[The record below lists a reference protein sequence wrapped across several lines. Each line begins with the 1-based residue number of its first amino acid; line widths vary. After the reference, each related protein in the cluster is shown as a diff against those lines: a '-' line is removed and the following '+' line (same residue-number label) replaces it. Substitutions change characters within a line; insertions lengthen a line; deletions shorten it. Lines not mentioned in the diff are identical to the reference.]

1 MDTRNKGVVGIALA
15 FALLLPVAAFA
26 QSFGAGAGAAAPNLA
41 GLGSGPDA
49 GVEVTGRIYPRGV
62 QPTSDTPMI
71 QGQIGRDVYAMT
83 LIPHPMAR
91 LEVIAV
97 GKAEDESL
105 GSTQREF
112 YRVLTHKKVRIIT
125 DSALRDQ
132 LAGLVG
138 YGSPLDFCG
147 WVTGE
152 ASPMVMVRDILPPTE
167 DVRVTKTQRPA
178 EQAQATQP
186 PASPELASK
195 K

>member
-26 QSFGAGAGAAAPNLA
+26 QSFGAGAATPNLA

-62 QPTSDTPMI
+62 QPPSDTPMI

-83 LIPHPMAR
+83 LTMHPMAR
-91 LEVIAV
+91 LEVIAI
-97 GKAEDESL
+97 GKDEDESL
-105 GSTQREF
+105 RSTQGEF
-112 YRVLTHKKVRIIT
+112 YRVLTHKRVRVIT

-138 YGSPLDFCG
+138 YGSPLDFSG

-152 ASPMVMVRDILPPTE
+152 ASPMLMVNDILPPTE
-167 DVRVTKTQRPA
+167 DVRVTKTQRPV